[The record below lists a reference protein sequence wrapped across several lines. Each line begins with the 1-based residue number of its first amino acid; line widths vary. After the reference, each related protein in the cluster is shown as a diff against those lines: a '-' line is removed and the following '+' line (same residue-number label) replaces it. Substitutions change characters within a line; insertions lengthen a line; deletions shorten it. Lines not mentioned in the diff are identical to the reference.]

1 MAVSGRHARP
11 AITAARTARTRRRR
25 RRARRRRRPAG
36 RRAGL
41 ASSAPRPAL
50 ADRSSARSQAGLV
63 GTTRAR
69 PEFRV
74 MGPALGADMGQ
85 SNPVLAG
92 AGTAIAKAT
101 RLAVRLLD
109 QATPAMPAGSQPLP
123 CPRNRP
129 RWHDLRGGHTRS
141 GWPPTAGQIALH
153 WAAGSETGQV
163 RQGNED
169 SAYAGAGFT
178 QSLTGWAATR
188 PAR

>member
-1 MAVSGRHARP
+1 M
-11 AITAARTARTRRRR
+11 TARTRWRR
-25 RRARRRRRPAG
+25 RRARRRRCQPAG
-36 RRAGL
+36 RRAGRA
-41 ASSAPRPAL
+41 ASASAAPRPVL

-92 AGTAIAKAT
+92 AEDRHRKGNA

-109 QATPAMPAGSQPLP
+109 QVTPAMPAGSQALP
-123 CPRNRP
+123 CPGSGCAGTICAVDIPDPDGRRQP
-129 RWHDLRGGHTRS
+129 GRS
-141 GWPPTAGQIALH
+141 LC
-153 WAAGSETGQV
+153 TGLQV
-163 RQGNED
+163 RKPVRYGRVTRTRPMR
-169 SAYAGAGFT
+169 GAGFT